1 MDELIE
7 TVAEAIWRANPHYD
21 IGAGF
26 RFTDMGSE
34 RRAALR
40 VQARAALDAL
50 KAAGYAMVELPEASY
65 THTDS
70 DLSCERG
77 LEWDTASG
85 PLRAFEDGHVE
96 WDGDRSSVDE
106 FRHTAAAFLAAAR
119 AAEAAQ

>member
-1 MDELIE
+1 MDDLIE
-7 TVAEAIWRANPHYD
+7 QMAAAMREAEAAPFAPY
-21 IGAGF
+21 
-26 RFTDMGSE
+26 E
-34 RRAALR
+34 KL
-40 VQARAALDAL
+40 ARAALDAL
-50 KAAGYAMVELPEASY
+50 KAGGWEVVKLPGASY

-106 FRHTAAAFLAAAR
+106 FRRTAAAFLAAAK
-119 AAEAAQ
+119 AAEGAK